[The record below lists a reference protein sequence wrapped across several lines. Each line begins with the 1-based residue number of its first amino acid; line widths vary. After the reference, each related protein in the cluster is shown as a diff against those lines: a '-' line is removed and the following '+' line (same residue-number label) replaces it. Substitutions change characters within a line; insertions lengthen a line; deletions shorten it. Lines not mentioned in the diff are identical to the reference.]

1 MQTMALRDKGRL
13 GTHEALQKNAAAY
26 NSGLKVLRD
35 APNCKRC
42 PGEWVEQGARQKES
56 VLFIDKR
63 AAEAGLDRLTP
74 PRLLSFQS
82 LRHFVASGDA

>member
-1 MQTMALRDKGRL
+1 VQTMALRDKGRL

-42 PGEWVEQGARQKES
+42 PGNGSTKARG
-56 VLFIDKR
+56 KR
-63 AAEAGLDRLTP
+63 KVFWSLTSERL
-74 PRLLSFQS
+74 R
-82 LRHFVASGDA
+82 RD

>member
-1 MQTMALRDKGRL
+1 MQAMALRVKGRL

-42 PGEWVEQGARQKES
+42 PGNGSTKARGKRSGRRRVLSGLQRLDVAMFGALDGQGHER
-56 VLFIDKR
+56 
-63 AAEAGLDRLTP
+63 G
-74 PRLLSFQS
+74 
-82 LRHFVASGDA
+82 RHGRDGG